1 MLITLYNAVKWCDM
15 SYRTAAPMV
24 ATSFTKFKSHKFQF
38 PPEPGRQAG
47 RSLTD
52 RCYWDWEYWIQSLEN
67 VCVGGWCRGGGGWCW
82 DLMMRPLTSYSG
94 RLLVVRLYK
103 TVGIRRTLTDPHY
116 LLCCGQL
123 AGWWLA
129 PVFPL
134 RTELT
139 LTLWLSDTASTPTY
153 THRLKHSHRTLNL
166 R

>member
-38 PPEPGRQAG
+38 PPEQSRAGPGSEAG
-47 RSLTD
+47 RSWQIAVS
-52 RCYWDWEYWIQSLEN
+52 RDWEYWIQSLEN

-123 AGWWLA
+123 ARLVVGLA
-129 PVFPL
+129 PVFPV
-134 RTELT
+134 R
-139 LTLWLSDTASTPTY
+139 LWAWPW
-153 THRLKHSHRTLNL
+153 H
-166 R
+166 